1 MTIKQQ
7 IERSY
12 NAEMMKIVPDDPCA
26 ESKKY
31 CIGQKRAIKIDA
43 LDSMIAKKKKKKIR
57 TVNKKQMTIF
67 KIQTQK

>member
-7 IERSY
+7 IERAY

-43 LDSMIAKKKKKKIR
+43 LDSMIAKTKKKK
-57 TVNKKQMTIF
+57 
-67 KIQTQK
+67 